1 MKIVLKYSVSKYAYS
16 LLMLILHVYSLY
28 NEKDLVRKARWV
40 ICSDWFCPGFIVFVF
55 VYWTCNQKSFVSYVY
70 VCVC

>member
-28 NEKDLVRKARWV
+28 NEKDHLVRKARWV
-40 ICSDWFCPGFIVFVF
+40 ICSDWFCPGFIVF
-55 VYWTCNQKSFVSYVY
+55 CL
-70 VCVC
+70 CILDM